1 MKYTLDTIPVLDA
14 YREDCE
20 CPLCRLRIHCEDQY
34 VDSML
39 GEAYMEPDIRIKTN
53 EKGFC
58 TRHFSLMYDRR
69 NRLGLALMTHTHML
83 EVIASLEKALASGGA
98 APRGGLLSSLRGG
111 ASSAGSAGGAPQAI
125 RARIGG
131 CVICEQVDGAIER
144 YAYTI
149 AQLAFS
155 NSEFRAMLEK
165 SKGFCLPHLALVL
178 ELADKT
184 LSAKQ
189 AAEFRKLVCELALE
203 NLKRVAGELEWFTL
217 KFDYRNADKPWGNSR
232 DAVERG
238 VNKLMGA
245 CVGEEAQMP
254 PHND

>member
-20 CPLCRLRIHCEDQY
+20 CPLCRLRIRCEDQY

-39 GEAYMEPDIRIKTN
+39 GAAYMEPDCRVKTN
-53 EKGFC
+53 ETGFC
-58 TRHFSLMYDRR
+58 TRHFSLMYERR

-83 EVIASLEKALASGGA
+83 EVIKSMEKLLSGDGGA
-98 APRGGLLSSLRGG
+98 SRGGLLSSLRGS
-111 ASSAGSAGGAPQAI
+111 ASLGGTPQAI

-131 CVICEQVDGAIER
+131 CVICEQVDASIRR

-149 AQLAFS
+149 AQLAFT
-155 NSEFRAMLEK
+155 NAEFRGMLEK

-178 ELADKT
+178 EMSEQT

-189 AAEFRKLVCELALE
+189 AAEFKKLAGELSLA
-203 NLKRVAGELEWFTL
+203 NLRRVAGELEWFTL
-217 KFDYRNADKPWGNSR
+217 KFDYRNQDKPWGNSR

-238 VNKLMGA
+238 INKLMGA

>member
-14 YREDCE
+14 FREGGE

-39 GEAYMEPDIRIKTN
+39 GAAYMEPDWRMRTN
-53 EKGFC
+53 ETGFC
-58 TRHFSLMYDRR
+58 QRHFSLMYERR

-83 EVIASLEKALASGGA
+83 EVIASVEKALEGDGGA
-98 APRGGLLSSLRGG
+98 QKGGLLSSLRGG
-111 ASSAGSAGGAPQAI
+111 GKASGGAPQAI

-131 CVICEQVDGAIER
+131 CVLCEQVDAALKR

-149 AQLAFS
+149 AQLVFTNA
-155 NSEFRAMLEK
+155 EFKQMLAD

-178 ELADKT
+178 EMAEQT
-184 LSAKQ
+184 LSARQ
-189 AAEFRKLVCELALE
+189 AEEFRQLVSQIELQ
-203 NLKRVAGELEWFTL
+203 NLRRVAGELEWFTL

-232 DAVERG
+232 DAVERA